1 MDNTI
6 QLYSDREKKNKVYP
20 ITSPDRVIDEN
31 GVNIKD
37 KIEEINSSLDNIESI
52 VSYMVIMSRY
62 VSVPTAWNSPGIQG
76 DWSADD
82 NYLYVC
88 QSNNSWRRVALTSW

>member
-37 KIEEINSSLDNIESI
+37 KIEEINSSLDNIALQLVLNPSQQTDYSFMFKNK
-52 VSYMVIMSRY
+52 SYNTKKME
-62 VSVPTAWNSPGIQG
+62 W
-76 DWSADD
+76 
-82 NYLYVC
+82 
-88 QSNNSWRRVALTSW
+88 